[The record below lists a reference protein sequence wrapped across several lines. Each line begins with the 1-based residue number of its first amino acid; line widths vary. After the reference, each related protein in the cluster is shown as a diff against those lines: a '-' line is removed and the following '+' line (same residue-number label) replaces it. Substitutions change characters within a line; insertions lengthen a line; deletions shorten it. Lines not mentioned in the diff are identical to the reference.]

1 MHNKL
6 ETRMGKMGSFIYENP
21 IKVIVVILALLAFPI
36 SQVPHIKMDT
46 STEGFMHPEDP
57 VLITYNKFR
66 AQFGRDERIILSIK
80 SDKIFTLDFMKTL
93 RDLHEEIEEKVPYL
107 DDVTSLYN
115 VRNTRGEGDK
125 LITDDLLEPMPKTEA
140 DIAKIKKRAMD
151 SHFYKDLFLS
161 SDGKMTTI
169 VIETDAYSHV
179 GEKKTSVEDEFEE
192 GFDDASTS
200 SATDSTSSA
209 STSVGSTN
217 DAVAEPVEAR
227 EFLTD
232 AENAELLKVLHNIV
246 KKYRDKGLNIYV
258 AGSPAVNNALKAQM
272 QADMQKFTRMTF
284 LIIIVFLFVMFRRIS
299 AVVYPVLVIIL
310 SLLATVGTMAWA
322 GVAFKLP
329 TQIVPSLLLA
339 VSIGATVHVLS
350 IFFDRFNK
358 NGDKKDAVRYTLEY
372 SGLAI
377 AMTSVTTAI
386 GVGSFSGSEVA
397 PISDMGI
404 FASWGVMVS
413 LVLTLTLLPA
423 LLSITKLKAKPAK
436 TEGKLDRVMAKLAII
451 PVKYYKAI
459 IAASAVLVIV
469 ALIASSKIALSHN
482 PLYWFQPGNEN
493 RVSTE
498 VIDEKMNGT
507 VTIEAVVDTGVENG
521 WNDPERLEKLNEM
534 SKRLETYTDD
544 YTHIGKVVSLAT
556 IVKETNRALHEN
568 NESYYTIPKDKNLVS
583 QELLLFENSGSD
595 DLEDVVDSQFQKA
608 RITIK
613 LPWTDAVKAVG
624 VLAHVKKEVAET
636 FPNESVSVTGMIPL
650 LINTFANAIHSSV
663 KSYLIAFVLITIMM
677 IFILGSV
684 RIGLLSMIPNLTPI
698 ILGLLLMYVAKI
710 PLDMFTLLIGSIAIG
725 LAVDDTIHF
734 LHNFRRYYL
743 QSGDSAKAIEQ
754 TFLTTGKAMV
764 ITTIVLA
771 LGFYSYMMAQMISVQ
786 NFGLL
791 TGSVIVM
798 ALLADLLLSPA
809 LMIVAAKRGWIK

>member
-6 ETRMGKMGSFIYENP
+6 EALMGKFGGYIHDNP
-21 IKVIVVILALLAFPI
+21 FKIILLVIALLIPPLYH
-36 SQVPHIKMDT
+36 VPQIKMDT
-46 STEGFMHPEDP
+46 STEGFMHPDDP

-66 AQFGRDERIILSIK
+66 EQFGRDERIVLAIS
-80 SDKIFTLDFMKTL
+80 SDKIFTVEFLKTL

-115 VRNTRGEGDK
+115 VRNTRGEGEQ
-125 LITDDLLEPMPKTEA
+125 LITDDLLEPFPETQKEVDA
-140 DIAKIKKRAMD
+140 IKKQALA
-151 SHFYKDLFLS
+151 SHFYKDLLLS
-161 SDGKMTTI
+161 ADGTMTTM
-169 VIETDAYSHV
+169 VIETDAYSHE
-179 GEKKTSVEDEFEE
+179 GEKEVSLESDFDE
-192 GFDDASTS
+192 GFGDISR
-200 SATDSTSSA
+200 ATGDKSKERS
-209 STSVGSTN
+209 
-217 DAVAEPVEAR
+217 
-227 EFLTD
+227 FLTD
-232 AENAELLKVLHNIV
+232 AENATLLKVIHEIV
-246 KKYRDKGLNIYV
+246 EQYKEKGLEIYV

-272 QADMQKFTRMTF
+272 KADMEKFTRITF

-299 AVVYPVLVIIL
+299 AVVYPLIVIIL
-310 SLLATVGTMAWA
+310 SLLATIGTMAWT

-339 VSIGATVHVLS
+339 VSIGATVHILS

-358 NGDKKDAVRYTLEY
+358 DGDKKDALTYTLGH

-386 GVGSFSGSEVA
+386 GVGSFAGSEVA
-397 PISDMGI
+397 PISDLGI
-404 FASWGVMVS
+404 FASFGVMVS
-413 LVLTLTLLPA
+413 LFLTLTLLPA
-423 LLSITKLKAKPAK
+423 FLSITRLKAKQKAK
-436 TEGKLDRVMAKLAII
+436 IGKMDELMTILALFPI
-451 PVKYYKAI
+451 KYYKGI
-459 IAASAVLVIV
+459 IVGSLILVIV
-469 ALIASSKIALSHN
+469 ALVASSKIELSHN
-482 PLYWFQPGNEN
+482 PLYWFQEGNEN

-507 VTIEAVVDTGVENG
+507 VTIEAIIDTGVENG
-521 WNDPERLEKLNEM
+521 WNNPKRLQKLNEM
-534 SKRLETYTDD
+534 SKRMEAYIDE

-568 NESYYTIPKDKNLVS
+568 KETFYSIPNDQNLVS

-595 DLEDVVDSQFQKA
+595 DLEDVVDSQFSKA

-613 LPWTDAVKAVG
+613 LPWTDAVKSVH
-624 VLAHVKKEVAET
+624 VLEYVKEEVANT
-636 FPNESVSVTGMIPL
+636 FPDEKVETTGMIPL
-650 LINTFANAIHSSV
+650 LINTFANAVNSSV
-663 KSYLIAFVLITIMM
+663 ISYIIAFVLITFMM

-698 ILGLLLMYVAKI
+698 ILGLLLMYMMEI

-743 QSGDSAKAIEQ
+743 ETGNSEKAIQ
-754 TFLTTGKAMV
+754 MTFFTTGKAMV
-764 ITTIVLA
+764 ITTVVLS
-771 LGFYSYMMAQMISVQ
+771 LGFYSYLMAQMISVQ

-798 ALLADLLLSPA
+798 ALLADLLLAPS